1 MSLRLPVLDPNSD
14 RAVTEYLRAWDP
26 AVSAHGLAASGG
38 HASKRGGYRRPDRD
52 VMSVLAG
59 RPAVTP
65 SEPGTGP

>member
-1 MSLRLPVLDPNSD
+1 MSFRLPVLDPNSD
-14 RAVTEYLRAWDP
+14 RAVTEYLCAWDP

-38 HASKRGGYRRPDRD
+38 RTSKRGGYGRPDRD

-65 SEPGTGP
+65 SESRTWP